1 MILRVPPEV
10 PDHTFENLWFR
21 VSNTFQFLFLW
32 LEEDKNTSRGYYMFL
47 LHSIRGL
54 CLWGLVI
61 SYYWCCNWFM
71 VVGKT
76 IELDPGFV
84 KISCT
89 FEKNICSVLL
99 LYTYSSTFS
108 IALFKL
114 SKLSVLIFY
123 FIIIL
128 WYWVLWFGT
137 ISVKKF
143 FMLLLYYL
151 GMHL

>member
-21 VSNTFQFLFLW
+21 GSNTFKFFFLW
-32 LEEDKNTSRGYYMFL
+32 LEEDKNTSMVYYMLL
-47 LHSIRGL
+47 LHPIRGL

-89 FEKNICSVLL
+89 FEKNIYSVFL
-99 LYTYSSTFS
+99 LYTYTSTFS

-123 FIIIL
+123 FTIL
-128 WYWVLWFGT
+128 WFWVLWFDT
-137 ISVKKF
+137 ISVKNF